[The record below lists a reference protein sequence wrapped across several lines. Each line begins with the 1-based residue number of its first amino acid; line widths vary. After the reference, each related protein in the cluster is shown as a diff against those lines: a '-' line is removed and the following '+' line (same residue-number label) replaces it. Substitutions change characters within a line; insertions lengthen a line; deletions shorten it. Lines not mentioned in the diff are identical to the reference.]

1 MFAMNFDITI
11 GAYRLSMLESVTV
24 KSSVENLA
32 DTAVIVLP
40 GSAYNRALEIES
52 LIGEGDP
59 VSIRLGYDARGE
71 ELPLE
76 FEGFVRRIAADEGS
90 IRIECEDAIR
100 CFRKELK
107 NVVLADTT
115 LEELLQHVVQEVGGI
130 DLACDYDFRY
140 DKFAVYTMTGY
151 DVLKKVQE
159 ETGAN
164 IYLREKTLHVHPQHA
179 PSGRKVVYDFAQN
192 IEKSDLSY
200 KDGREHAFLVTVE
213 GTDAAGATV
222 KATKGTPGGDT
233 FTLRLPGVSDMATLE
248 RRAEEAFKSRS
259 RAGCEGSFTGWLVPS
274 VAPGDTVE
282 LRDETYDTKTGSYY
296 AVAVETSFSASGGS
310 RKVTLGEK
318 IG

>member
-1 MFAMNFDITI
+1 MNFDITI

-130 DLACDYDFRY
+130 ELACDYDFRY

-233 FTLRLPGVSDMATLE
+233 FTLRLPACRTWRRSNAAPTKHSRAARGRAAKGVSPDGSCPRWHRATRWSCATKRMTPKPGPTMRWRLRRRFR
-248 RRAEEAFKSRS
+248 RRAAAAR
-259 RAGCEGSFTGWLVPS
+259 
-274 VAPGDTVE
+274 
-282 LRDETYDTKTGSYY
+282 
-296 AVAVETSFSASGGS
+296 
-310 RKVTLGEK
+310 
-318 IG
+318 